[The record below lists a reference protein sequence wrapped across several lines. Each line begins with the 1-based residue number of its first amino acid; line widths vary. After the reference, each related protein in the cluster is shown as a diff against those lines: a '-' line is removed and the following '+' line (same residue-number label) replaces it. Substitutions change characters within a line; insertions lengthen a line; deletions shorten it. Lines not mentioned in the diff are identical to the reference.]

1 MYVALQSQV
10 HFFNFWGERE
20 LLLTISSQAGA
31 KGVNI
36 DCLSQPT
43 IGVVSC
49 PDHVYTAVKF
59 CGGLRQWYGNETR
72 N

>member
-20 LLLTISSQAGA
+20 LETISSQAGA

-43 IGVVSC
+43 VVSC